1 MHPTFFST
9 GELRFHS
16 YTVMMTLAFL
26 IGTIGPIWLNRRLE
40 KPYPATPAG
49 GIWIFLG
56 GILGAKLWWV
66 IQYGD
71 AGDWRYLQFIV
82 TGGLVFFGGLFG
94 GIVAAIIYLR
104 LLKIPVIFAADVIA
118 PFMAL
123 AHGIGRIGCF
133 LNGCCWGALTKFDYP
148 WGVQFRVPG
157 VGEVEAFGLTKFDF
171 PWGVQFPKGSSP
183 FRRQLA
189 DKLVTRDD
197 LYSLPIHPTQ
207 LYETLGNF
215 IIFIILM
222 IIYKKHKRTG
232 VVALSYLTMYGGLR
246 FATEMFRGESA
257 RPVFGLL
264 TASQTVA
271 LTMLVFGLLTFF
283 ICSRTVW
290 KDKPILEEAVA
301 EEVPA
306 PAGDSTSA

>member
-1 MHPTFFST
+1 MHPIFYST
-9 GELRFHS
+9 GELKFHS

-56 GILGAKLWWV
+56 GILGAKIWWV

-71 AGDWRYLQFIV
+71 ASDYRYLQFIV

-104 LLKIPVIFAADVIA
+104 LLKIPVIFAADIIA

-123 AHGIGRIGCF
+123 AHGIGRIGCY

-148 WGVQFRVPG
+148 W
-157 VGEVEAFGLTKFDF
+157 A
-171 PWGVQFPKGSSP
+171 VQFPKGSSP
-183 FRRQLA
+183 FRNQLSN
-189 DKLVTRDD
+189 KLVTRDD
-197 LYSLPIHPTQ
+197 LYSMPVHPTQ
-207 LYETLGNF
+207 LYETAGNF
-215 IIFIILM
+215 VIFVILM
-222 IIYKKHKRTG
+222 IIYKKHKHTG
-232 VVALSYLTMYGGLR
+232 VVALSYVTMYGGLR
-246 FATEMFRGESA
+246 FVTEMFRGESA

-271 LTMLVFGLLTFF
+271 LTMLVLGLLTFF
-283 ICSRTVW
+283 ICNRTVW
-290 KDKPILEEAVA
+290 KDKPIPLESQPEMPPAAA
-301 EEVPA
+301 EDA
-306 PAGDSTSA
+306 PSA

>member
-71 AGDWRYLQFIV
+71 ASDWRYLQFIV

-133 LNGCCWGALTKFDYP
+133 LNGCCWGALTKYHYP
-148 WGVQFRVPG
+148 W
-157 VGEVEAFGLTKFDF
+157 A
-171 PWGVQFPKGSSP
+171 VQFPKGSSP
-183 FRRQLA
+183 YRNHLA
-189 DKLVTRDD
+189 QKLVTRDD

-207 LYETLGNF
+207 LYETAGNF
-215 IIFIILM
+215 VIFVILM

-232 VVALSYLTMYGGLR
+232 VVALSYLTMYGALR
-246 FATEMFRGESA
+246 FTTEMFRGESA

-283 ICSRTVW
+283 ICSKTVW
-290 KDKPILEEAVA
+290 KDKPVPEAVLVEEA
-301 EEVPA
+301 PA

>member
-1 MHPTFFST
+1 
-9 GELRFHS
+9 
-16 YTVMMTLAFL
+16 MMTLAFL

-71 AGDWRYLQFIV
+71 ASDWRYLQFIV

-94 GIVAAIIYLR
+94 GIVAAIVYLR

-148 WGVQFRVPG
+148 W
-157 VGEVEAFGLTKFDF
+157 A
-171 PWGVQFPKGSSP
+171 VQFPKGSSP
-183 FRRQLA
+183 YRNHVAQ
-189 DKLVTRDD
+189 KLITRED
-197 LYSLPIHPTQ
+197 LYSLPVHPTQ
-207 LYETLGNF
+207 LYETAGNF
-215 IIFIILM
+215 VIFVILM

-246 FATEMFRGESA
+246 FTTEMFRGESA
-257 RPVFGLL
+257 RPVLNLL

-271 LTMLVFGLLTFF
+271 LSMLLLGLLTFF
-283 ICSRTVW
+283 ICSKTVW
-290 KDKPILEEAVA
+290 KDKPVA
-301 EEVPA
+301 EEIIVEEVAAPEAPVPA
-306 PAGDSTSA
+306 DDSTSA